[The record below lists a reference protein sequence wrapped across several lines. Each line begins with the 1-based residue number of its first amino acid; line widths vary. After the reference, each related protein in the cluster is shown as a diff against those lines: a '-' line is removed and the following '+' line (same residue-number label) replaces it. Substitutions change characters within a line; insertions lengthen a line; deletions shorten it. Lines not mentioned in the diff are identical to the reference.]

1 MEENDKNLIPAVWY
15 IKPKTKY
22 EEMEMIKWRGNGY
35 LGEFGTSYL
44 LSEKYWSSC
53 PNSGDEITFEQFEK
67 YVLGRQPTKNK
78 EIFGYKLLKE
88 LPFVKPGIESY
99 LNSDNE
105 CVFETNS
112 VSTQDAF
119 VFTKEELE
127 EKPDWFEPIYKE
139 HFKAGDWVVI
149 KNFKQ
154 AGEGNGIIKKDH
166 VCQLLDINFSLKHT
180 VTGILKEHRD
190 FIVEENGLYYGIKK
204 KHIIRRAT
212 PEEIENFKTKTFKLS
227 NGKEVRIN
235 KKGIYA
241 DGVKGEIS
249 ILGLKN
255 LLRPGQTS
263 LNFLTVELKDATFKI
278 GCWENVKFSEIKEM
292 LEIYENLQK

>member
-1 MEENDKNLIPAVWY
+1 MEKNEKNLIPEVWY

-22 EEMEMIKWRGNGY
+22 EHEEMIKWRGGSH

-44 LSEKYWSSC
+44 LSERWWSLR
-53 PNSGDEITFEQFEK
+53 PNSGGEITFEQFEK

-78 EIFGYKLLKE
+78 EIIGYKLLKE
-88 LPFVKPGIESY
+88 LPFVEVGVESY
-99 LNSDNE
+99 LNSKNE
-105 CVFETNS
+105 CSFITNS
-112 VSTQDAF
+112 ASIQDAF

-127 EKPDWFEPIYKE
+127 EKPDWFEPIYK
-139 HFKAGDWVVI
+139 
-149 KNFKQ
+149 
-154 AGEGNGIIKKDH
+154 KK
-166 VCQLLDINFSLKHT
+166 
-180 VTGILKEHRD
+180 E
-190 FIVEENGLYYGIKK
+190 
-204 KHIIRRAT
+204 
-212 PEEIENFKTKTFKLS
+212 KTFKLS

-241 DGVKGEIS
+241 DGVNGEIS

-292 LEIYENLQK
+292 LEIYENLKK

>member
-1 MEENDKNLIPAVWY
+1 MEKNEKNLIPEVWY

-22 EEMEMIKWRGNGY
+22 EHEEMIKWRGGSH

-44 LSEKYWSSC
+44 LSERWWSLR
-53 PNSGDEITFEQFEK
+53 PNSGGEITFEQFEK

-78 EIFGYKLLKE
+78 EIIGYKLLKE
-88 LPFVKPGIESY
+88 LPFVKPGTESY

-105 CVFETNS
+105 CAFETNS

-127 EKPDWFEPIYKE
+127 EKPDWFEPIYE
-139 HFKAGDWVVI
+139 EPFKAGEWVVV
-149 KNFKQ
+149 KSYEQ
-154 AGEGNGIIKKDH
+154 SGEGNGIITKDL
-166 VCQLLDINFSLKHT
+166 VCQLLDIKFALNHM
-180 VTGILKEHRD
+180 VTGILEQYRD
-190 FIVEENGLYYGIKK
+190 FIVEENGFYYGIKK
-204 KHIIRRAT
+204 RHIIRRAT
-212 PEEIENFKTKTFKLS
+212 PEEIEKTKTFKLS

-241 DGVKGEIS
+241 DGVNGEIS

-292 LEIYENLQK
+292 LEIYENLKK